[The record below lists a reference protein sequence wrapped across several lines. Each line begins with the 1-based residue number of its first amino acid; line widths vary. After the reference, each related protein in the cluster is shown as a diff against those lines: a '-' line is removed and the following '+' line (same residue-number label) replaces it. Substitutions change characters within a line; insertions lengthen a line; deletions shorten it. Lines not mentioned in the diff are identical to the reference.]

1 MKKVDIFEENKIKL
15 YHFVYSTYI
24 KSLHISYLY
33 ISRLTLLKKGKNNK
47 EISKNNALK
56 ILYGYFIC

>member
-1 MKKVDIFEENKIKL
+1 MLNLLF
-15 YHFVYSTYI
+15 TYI

-47 EISKNNALK
+47 E
-56 ILYGYFIC
+56 